1 MTPLTRQRRR
11 RRGREEEEEEV
22 EEEVS
27 SNEMLMNQLDT
38 SEEKLF
44 VKHAHGMLFDDDG
57 DTTLMSSVPHTPGSH
72 ERSNEESSDED
83 DNGDDF

>member
-1 MTPLTRQRRR
+1 
-11 RRGREEEEEEV
+11 V

-44 VKHAHGMLFDDDG
+44 VRHAHGMLFDDDG
-57 DTTLMSSVPHTPGSH
+57 DTTLMSSVPHTPESH
-72 ERSNEESSDED
+72 QRSNEESSDED
-83 DNGDDF
+83 PNVLDNTDWAAANHYISNPP

>member
-1 MTPLTRQRRR
+1 
-11 RRGREEEEEEV
+11 V

-27 SNEMLMNQLDT
+27 SNEMLMNQLDN

-44 VKHAHGMLFDDDG
+44 VRHAHGMLFNDDG
-57 DTTLMSSVPHTPGSH
+57 DTTLMSSVPHTPESH
-72 ERSNEESSDED
+72 QRSNEESSDED